1 MWSWEG
7 RILTNNIECCRCTDR
22 SWHQESRRDGCS
34 GVHVLGKMLRRQKM
48 RRWAEGI
55 LANGIEW
62 YLRFHRVL
70 YGPKDHQL
78 EDFNLLNG
86 ECTNGY

>member
-1 MWSWEG
+1 
-7 RILTNNIECCRCTDR
+7 
-22 SWHQESRRDGCS
+22 
-34 GVHVLGKMLRRQKM
+34 MLRRQKM

-62 YLRFHRVL
+62 YLRFHGAL
-70 YGPKDHQL
+70 YRPKDHQL

-86 ECTNGY
+86 ERTNGY